1 MKKAILFRVK
11 SYRAKIYAAQI
22 DINNKKQTPTTK
34 ILIEI
39 PTSDFDYNSLQID
52 DEVSKNNVTVEL
64 EGYMF
69 TSEGDSAATREAKTA
84 VFDEYI
90 DGANSD

>member
-22 DINNKKQTPTTK
+22 DINNKKQNPMTK

-39 PTSDFDYNSLQID
+39 PTSDFEYKSLQID

-69 TSEGDSAATREAKTA
+69 ASEEDNTATREAKMA